1 MEADHHSD
9 PDECARGITLGL
21 TNALEEWFDGQIQA
35 SRKVGSQPC
44 PGEEVCQVIGPLAK
58 YPDAPVEEI
67 CGGCAKKETKPGQQP
82 RRLADA
88 IAEAISLDE
97 IKACGGTFAYP
108 DSLTAYQWSCIRS
121 LERAR
126 QKDQEREQRKQQQQ
140 SEQAALQARMKSR
153 MGG

>member
-1 MEADHHSD
+1 MRQEGDEAG
-9 PDECARGITLGL
+9 PA
-21 TNALEEWFDGQIQA
+21 A
-35 SRKVGSQPC
+35 SST
-44 PGEEVCQVIGPLAK
+44 
-58 YPDAPVEEI
+58 
-67 CGGCAKKETKPGQQP
+67 GG
-82 RRLADA
+82 R
-88 IAEAISLDE
+88 
-97 IKACGGTFAYP
+97 TFAYP